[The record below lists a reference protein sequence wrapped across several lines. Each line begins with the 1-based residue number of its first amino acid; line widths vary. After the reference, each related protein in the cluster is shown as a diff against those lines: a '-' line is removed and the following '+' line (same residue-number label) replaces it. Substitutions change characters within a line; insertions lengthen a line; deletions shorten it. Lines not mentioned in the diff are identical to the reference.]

1 MDKSYNDIKAQVER
15 CIALA
20 NELGGRWTAN
30 ARHRANVQYFAQ
42 LGSKVRTQRGISMF
56 EKDKDTKHPLL
67 YVEAPKPE
75 PDPEP
80 VAVVVEQP
88 KPAKVEPTPTEKAK
102 NRMTFND
109 WMDASPANRKQIQDQ
124 CRHAFINKM
133 YAELISDMTYCQY
146 EGWDVLEF
154 PRMLRAA
161 LDVCFPKKGVQLS
174 LFNN

>member
-67 YVEAPKPE
+67 YVEAPKLEPE
-75 PDPEP
+75 PEP
-80 VAVVVEQP
+80 VAVVEEQP
-88 KPAKVEPTPTEKAK
+88 KHAKVEPTPTEKAK

-174 LFNN
+174 LFIN